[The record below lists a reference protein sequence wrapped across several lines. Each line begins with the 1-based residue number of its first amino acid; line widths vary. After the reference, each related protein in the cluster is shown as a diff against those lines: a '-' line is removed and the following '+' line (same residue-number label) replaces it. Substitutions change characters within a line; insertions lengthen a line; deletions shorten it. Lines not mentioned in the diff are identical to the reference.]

1 MVMVLPPLA
10 ALIVAVPAFV
20 VSLSA
25 TKADTLFAVAVA
37 PELTT
42 RSSPVARS
50 AIVSLPES
58 TLKVSLPASPVKVS
72 LSAPPVILSFPVP
85 PLRTSLPP
93 APVIISF
100 PVPPVIISTPAPP
113 ARL

>member
-42 RSSPVARS
+42 RSSPFERS

-58 TLKVSLPASPVKVS
+58 TLKVSLPPSPVKVS
-72 LSAPPVILSFPVP
+72 LFAPPVIYHYQFHQ
-85 PLRTSLPP
+85 LRTSLPP
-93 APVIISF
+93 APVIISL
-100 PVPPVIISTPAPP
+100 PVPPVRLSTPAPP
-113 ARL
+113 AKV